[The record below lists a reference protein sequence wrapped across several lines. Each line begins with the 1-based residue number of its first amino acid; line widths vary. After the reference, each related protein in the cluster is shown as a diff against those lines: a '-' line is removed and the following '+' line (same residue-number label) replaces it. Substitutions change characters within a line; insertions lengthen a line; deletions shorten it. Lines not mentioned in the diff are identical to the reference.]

1 MPNPITSTEAA
12 SSGQRTYRA
21 YHLNADGIVR
31 RAEIIPAESD
41 DEAKAIAVMLV
52 NGCGIELWER
62 SRFLGRY
69 PPLQHNPTAE

>member
-12 SSGQRTYRA
+12 SSGKPTYRA
-21 YHLNADGIVR
+21 YHLNPDGIVR
-31 RAEIIPAESD
+31 RAEIVPAESD

-62 SRFLGRY
+62 GRFLGRY
-69 PPLQHNPTAE
+69 PPLQHTRTDE